1 MEGVPHFLLEP
12 QDVATFPNKPFELM
26 CAAVGPPEPV
36 EVLWWV
42 GGLQEG
48 ESHPSPSVL
57 HIEGQTVYVG
67 GYKSSIIPQTAA
79 TAGYSITDHVTVYI
93 LMIMIVL

>member
-1 MEGVPHFLLEP
+1 M
-12 QDVATFPNKPFELM
+12 
-26 CAAVGPPEPV
+26 
-36 EVLWWV
+36 
-42 GGLQEG
+42 
-48 ESHPSPSVL
+48 
-57 HIEGQTVYVG
+57 YVG